1 MYIKIKQLSK
11 IYKDGDTEV
20 IALNKVNLLIEKNDF
35 IIIIGPSGGG
45 KTTLL
50 NMIGLLDIPSEGE
63 IHIDGI
69 NTVNLLGTARTIFR
83 RDNIGFIFQD
93 FNLIES
99 LSVYENII
107 LPRSLSGKETENNLI
122 TNITMKLGIYDKLN
136 SFPAQ
141 LSGGQRQRV
150 AIARSIVTQPKL
162 ILADEPTGSLD
173 TSSSESVMDILKRAV
188 DEFNQTV
195 IMVTHNLS
203 LTKYAKKVIE
213 IVDGQVIN
221 LNDSNSTYNNFRMG
235 KQG

>member
-69 NTVNLLGTARTIFR
+69 NTVNLLGAARTIFR

-122 TNITMKLGIYDKLN
+122 ANITMKLGILDKLN

-213 IVDGQVIN
+213 IVDGHVTN
-221 LNDSNSTYNNFRMG
+221 LIG
-235 KQG
+235 K

>member
-69 NTVNLLGTARTIFR
+69 NTVNLLGAARTIFR

-107 LPRSLSGKETENNLI
+107 LPRSLAGKETENNLI

-173 TSSSESVMDILKRAV
+173 TSSSESVMDILKGAV

-213 IVDGQVIN
+213 IVDGQVIE
-221 LNDSNSTYNNFRMG
+221 Y
-235 KQG
+235 